1 MLDFLKNK
9 TTKGIL
15 NGSVEP
21 ISIDGG
27 DIRII
32 GDKRSGKT
40 TYMASLAYWPNANPA
55 SPVQSII
62 PYGDQEAGAELINQ
76 AQNILEQ
83 GLELEKTNLNAD
95 VSAVKDYGLSIV
107 LKDKFSLKNGN
118 LRPRMLKLNIN
129 CKDYSGEFFADL
141 IYKKG
146 DPKLDDYLE
155 DCKIARGILF
165 LVDGT
170 THRKDKEYAQ
180 GLDHFF
186 QELDHADDL
195 DGIKRRIAFA
205 FTKSEQSQLWI
216 SRDQPRELA
225 SRRFPKVQQRLSTWQ
240 KVSGGKVDYFTTS
253 AFGTIGHNNPDPNS
267 TQIARDRNG
276 TTSVIWKPKR
286 WRPFGLVS
294 PLYWLC
300 TGQRHPDLDND

>member
-9 TTKGIL
+9 TTKSIL
-15 NGSVEP
+15 NNSGEP

-62 PYGDQEAGAELINQ
+62 PYGDQEASAELINK

-83 GLELEKTNLNAD
+83 GLELEKTDLNAD
-95 VSAVKDYGLSIV
+95 VSAVKDYGLSIL
-107 LKDKFSLKNGN
+107 LKEKFSLKNGN
-118 LRPRMLKLNIN
+118 LRPRIVKLNIN

-155 DCKIARGILF
+155 DCKIAGGILF

-170 THRKDKEYAQ
+170 THRKDTQYAK
-180 GLDHFF
+180 GLDQFF
-186 QELDHADDL
+186 QELDRADDL
-195 DGIKRRIAFA
+195 DNEKRRLAFA
-205 FTKSEQSQLWI
+205 VTKSEQSQLWT
-216 SRDQPRELA
+216 RRHQPRELA
-225 SRRFPKVQQRLSTWQ
+225 KRRFPQVQKRLATWQ
-240 KVSGGKVDYFTTS
+240 QMSGGEVDYFATS
-253 AFGTIGHNNPDPNS
+253 AFGTIGHNYPEPNS
-267 TQIARDRNG
+267 TLIKRDRDG
-276 TTSVIWKPKR
+276 TTSVIRKPKQ

-300 TGQRHPDLDND
+300 TGQRHPELDKD